1 MAAIG
6 LPKDTSEQKD
16 ERKKAIEKASQ
27 YATEVP
33 FKTMQAAY
41 DCLPLLREMAEKGN
55 PNSLSDVGVG
65 AICIKTAVRG
75 AWFNVLINAKDLG
88 DRTWA
93 ENMVNKAEALLK
105 KNHQECDEIANSIEQ
120 RLRA

>member
-1 MAAIG
+1 
-6 LPKDTSEQKD
+6 
-16 ERKKAIEKASQ
+16 
-27 YATEVP
+27 
-33 FKTMQAAY
+33 
-41 DCLPLLREMAEKGN
+41 
-55 PNSLSDVGVG
+55 
-65 AICIKTAVRG
+65 VRG

-93 ENMVNKAEALLK
+93 ENIVNQAEALLR